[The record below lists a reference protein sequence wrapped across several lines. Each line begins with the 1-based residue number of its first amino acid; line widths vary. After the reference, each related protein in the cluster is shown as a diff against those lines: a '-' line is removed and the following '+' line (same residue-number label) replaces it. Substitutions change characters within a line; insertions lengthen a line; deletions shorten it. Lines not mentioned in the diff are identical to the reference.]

1 MVYLS
6 YECIALNRI
15 RQIPLTETVADLSD
29 APFTGGVI
37 VNKVIFMAV
46 LAFLLI
52 VSTTVSA
59 YVVGTLYFPRDTVA
73 LNGKEIKTFL
83 AEQPLTMF
91 DQLFGTSTYFN
102 ELKDEEKLKAF
113 YKDTLIDIAM
123 LTSLDPM
130 ISLFSSC
137 YTIVRWTGT
146 NLDDVAEGMKSF
158 FAIYRAIVNNRYVSD
173 QQQYGELL
181 NKFKEFGRLDTNI
194 SRKWLEVSEGV
205 NVAAKILKWSKYAVL
220 LNSVNSYMLSMDFAL
235 DRLRLI
241 YSLIRSYRME
251 GNETSPLFEEAVLA
265 AIVELEQWASG
276 TNIERFITAYFDQ
289 LDKVTLTK
297 DITEELALASL
308 KGAVKVVGLP
318 AIPALG
324 WGFAVKFSIDTIMSG
339 VKSQEIFNRYLLAGD
354 ILHWLRKLRNRS
366 VNGSWEHLEL
376 AICELYSQMYSAEL
390 GKDFFG
396 EKVQKFVVWKSSER
410 KETIEYFESDISTV
424 RGYIEYIFAND
435 EILEQFSRFYDSSL
449 LVEKETTTAQTG
461 EKTTKYL
468 LTQWKYAETSD
479 LLTAVRNEYGSRAEI
494 ADWAEIKRQYSGKTG
509 ELIRE
514 LGLGIGQGES
524 VLIQNN
530 GKRYYSG
537 SRHYFLTRFDG
548 EVPSWYAVH
557 DEIDGYTLVL
567 GSWYDV
573 EYRIIVKVSE

>member
-1 MVYLS
+1 MNKAILVVS
-6 YECIALNRI
+6 FAIAL
-15 RQIPLTETVADLSD
+15 L
-29 APFTGGVI
+29 
-37 VNKVIFMAV
+37 
-46 LAFLLI
+46 
-52 VSTTVSA
+52 VSA
-59 YVVGTLYFPRDTVA
+59 ISMAGYVVGSLYFPRDTVD
-73 LNGKEIKTFL
+73 LNGIEIKTFL
-83 AEQPLTMF
+83 AEQPLTLF

-102 ELKDEEKLKAF
+102 ELKDKEKLEAF

-137 YTIVRWTGT
+137 YTIVKWTGT
-146 NLDDVAEGMKSF
+146 NLDDVSEDMKSF
-158 FAIYRAIVNNRYVSD
+158 FALYRSIVNNRYVSD

-194 SRKWLEVSEGV
+194 SRKWLEVSQGV

-251 GNETSPLFEEAVLA
+251 GNETSPLFEEAALA
-265 AIVELEQWASG
+265 AIVELEQWASR

-289 LDKVTLTK
+289 LDKATLTK

-308 KGAVKVVGLP
+308 KGAVKAVGLP
-318 AIPALG
+318 AIPAIG
-324 WGFAVKFSIDTIMSG
+324 WGFAIKFSIDTIMSG
-339 VKSQEIFNRYLLAGD
+339 VKSQEIFNRYILAGD
-354 ILHWLRKLRNRS
+354 ILYWLRKLRNNC

-376 AICELYSQMYSAEL
+376 ALCELYSQMYSAEL

-396 EKVQKFVVWKSSER
+396 EKVQKFVVWKSNER
-410 KETIEYFESDISTV
+410 KETIKTFESDISTV
-424 RGYIEYIFAND
+424 RGFIEYIFASD
-435 EILEQFSRFYDSSL
+435 EILERFSQFYDSSL
-449 LVEKETTTAQTG
+449 PDEKETTTTQTS
-461 EKTTKYL
+461 EKTTNYL
-468 LTQWKYAETSD
+468 LTRGKYEETSD

-494 ADWAEIKRQYSGKTG
+494 ADWAEIKREYSGRTG

-514 LGLGIGQGES
+514 LGLGIGQDES

-573 EYRIIVKVSE
+573 EYRIIVKISE

>member
-1 MVYLS
+1 ML
-6 YECIALNRI
+6 LT
-15 RQIPLTETVADLSD
+15 QPLADLSD

-37 VNKVIFMAV
+37 VNKGILMTVI
-46 LAFLLI
+46 AFLLI
-52 VSTTVSA
+52 FSTTASA
-59 YVVGTLYFPRDTVA
+59 YVVGTLYFPRDTVD
-73 LNGKEIKTFL
+73 LNGREIKTFL
-83 AEQPLTMF
+83 SEQPLTMF

-123 LTSLDPM
+123 LTTLDPM

-137 YTIVRWTGT
+137 YTIAKWTGT
-146 NLDDVAEGMKSF
+146 NLDDVAGGMKTF
-158 FAIYRAIVNNRYVSD
+158 FTLYRDIVNNRYVSD

-194 SRKWLEVSEGV
+194 SKEWLELSQDVSI
-205 NVAAKILKWSKYAVL
+205 AAKILKWSKYAFL

-251 GNETSPLFEEAVLA
+251 GNETSPLFEEAAFA
-265 AIVELEQWASG
+265 AIVELEQWACR
-276 TNIERFITAYFDQ
+276 TNIERFIRAYFDQ

-297 DITEELALASL
+297 DITEELALAAI
-308 KGAVKVVGLP
+308 KGAVKVAGLP

-324 WGFAVKFSIDTIMSG
+324 WGFAIKFSLDTIMSG

-410 KETIEYFESDISTV
+410 KETIKNFESDISTV
-424 RGYIEYIFAND
+424 RGFIEYIFASD
-435 EILEQFSRFYDSSL
+435 GVLERFSQFYDSSL
-449 LVEKETTTAQTG
+449 SVGKETTTTQTG

-468 LTQWKYAETSD
+468 LTRGKYAETSD
-479 LLTAVRNEYGSRAEI
+479 LLTAVRNEYGPTAEI
-494 ADWAEIKRQYSGKTG
+494 ADWAEIKKQYSGKTG
-509 ELIRE
+509 ELIRD
-514 LGLGIGQGES
+514 LGLGIGQDES

-537 SRHYFLTRFDG
+537 SRHYFLTRFDRK
-548 EVPSWYAVH
+548 VPSWYAVH
-557 DEIDGYTLVL
+557 DEIDGHTLVL
-567 GSWYDV
+567 GSWYGV

>member
-1 MVYLS
+1 M
-6 YECIALNRI
+6 
-15 RQIPLTETVADLSD
+15 
-29 APFTGGVI
+29 
-37 VNKVIFMAV
+37 NKAILVVSFAI
-46 LAFLLI
+46 AFL
-52 VSTTVSA
+52 VSEISMA
-59 YVVGTLYFPRDTVA
+59 GYVVGGLYFPRDTVD
-73 LNGKEIKTFL
+73 LNGTEIKTFL

-102 ELKDEEKLKAF
+102 ELKDKEKLEAF

-137 YTIVRWTGT
+137 YTIVKWTGT
-146 NLDDVAEGMKSF
+146 NLDDVSEEMKAF
-158 FAIYRAIVNNRYVSD
+158 FALYRAIVNNRYVSD

-194 SRKWLEVSEGV
+194 SKKWLEISEGADI
-205 NVAAKILKWSKYAVL
+205 AAKILKWSKYAVL

-241 YSLIRSYRME
+241 HSLIRSYRME
-251 GNETSPLFEEAVLA
+251 GNETSPLFEEAAFA

-276 TNIERFITAYFDQ
+276 TNIERFIMAYFDQ

-297 DITEELALASL
+297 DITEEIALAAI
-308 KGAVKVVGLP
+308 KGAVKATELP

-324 WGFAVKFSIDTIMSG
+324 WGFAIKFSLDTIMSG
-339 VKSQEIFNRYLLAGD
+339 VKSQEIFSRYILAGD
-354 ILHWLRKLRNRS
+354 ILYWLRKLRNNS

-376 AICELYSQMYSAEL
+376 ALCELYSQMYSAEL

-396 EKVQKFVVWKSSER
+396 EKVQKFAVWKSSER
-410 KETIEYFESDISTV
+410 KETIEDFESDINTV
-424 RGYIEYIFAND
+424 RGFIEYIFASD
-435 EILEQFSRFYDSSL
+435 EILERFSQFYDSSL
-449 LVEKETTTAQTG
+449 PYEKETTTTQTC

-468 LTQWKYAETSD
+468 LTRGKYEETSD
-479 LLTAVRNEYGSRAEI
+479 LLTAVRNEYGPTAEI
-494 ADWAEIKRQYSGKTG
+494 ADWAEIKRQYSGKTE
-509 ELIRE
+509 ELIGE

-530 GKRYYSG
+530 GKRYYG
-537 SRHYFLTRFDG
+537 TTRHYFLTRFDG
-548 EVPSWYAVH
+548 EVPSWYLVH
-557 DEIDGYTLVL
+557 DQIDSYTLVL

-573 EYRIIVKVSE
+573 EYRILAKISE

>member
-1 MVYLS
+1 
-6 YECIALNRI
+6 
-15 RQIPLTETVADLSD
+15 LTETVADLSD

-37 VNKVIFMAV
+37 VNRVILMAV

-52 VSTTVSA
+52 VSTTASA
-59 YVVGTLYFPRDTVA
+59 YVVGTLYFPRDTVD
-73 LNGKEIKTFL
+73 LNGREIKTFL

-91 DQLFGTSTYFN
+91 DHLFGTSTYFN

-137 YTIVRWTGT
+137 YTIIKWTGT
-146 NLDDVAEGMKSF
+146 DLDDVAEGMKTF
-158 FAIYRAIVNNRYVSD
+158 FSLYRSIVNNRYVSD

-194 SRKWLEVSEGV
+194 SRKWLEVSQGV

-265 AIVELEQWASG
+265 AIVELEQWANR

-308 KGAVKVVGLP
+308 KGAVKAVGLP
-318 AIPALG
+318 AIPAIG
-324 WGFAVKFSIDTIMSG
+324 WGFAIKFSIDTIMSG

-396 EKVQKFVVWKSSER
+396 EKVQKFVVWKSNER
-410 KETIEYFESDISTV
+410 KETIRTFENDISTV
-424 RGYIEYIFAND
+424 RGFIEYIFAND
-435 EILEQFSRFYDSSL
+435 EILERFSQFYAESL
-449 LVEKETTTAQTG
+449 PAEKVT
-461 EKTTKYL
+461 KTTKYL
-468 LTQWKYAETSD
+468 LTRGKYAETSD

-494 ADWAEIKRQYSGKTG
+494 ADWAEIKREYSGKSG

-573 EYRIIVKVSE
+573 EYRIIVKISE

>member
-1 MVYLS
+1 MSKATLVVS
-6 YECIALNRI
+6 FAI
-15 RQIPLTETVADLSD
+15 
-29 APFTGGVI
+29 
-37 VNKVIFMAV
+37 
-46 LAFLLI
+46 AFL
-52 VSTTVSA
+52 VSEISMA
-59 YVVGTLYFPRDTVA
+59 GYVVGGLYFPRDTVD
-73 LNGKEIKTFL
+73 LNGIEIKTFL

-102 ELKDEEKLKAF
+102 ELKDKEKLEAF

-137 YTIVRWTGT
+137 YTIVKWTGT
-146 NLDDVAEGMKSF
+146 NLDDVSEEMKAF
-158 FAIYRAIVNNRYVSD
+158 FALYRAIVNNRYVSD
-173 QQQYGELL
+173 QQHYGELL

-194 SRKWLEVSEGV
+194 SKKWLEISEGV
-205 NVAAKILKWSKYAVL
+205 NIAAKILKWSKYAVL

-251 GNETSPLFEEAVLA
+251 GNETSPLFEEAAFA
-265 AIVELEQWASG
+265 AIVELEQWASR
-276 TNIERFITAYFDQ
+276 TNIERFIMAYFDQ

-297 DITEELALASL
+297 DITEEIALAAI
-308 KGAVKVVGLP
+308 KEAVKAAGLP

-324 WGFAVKFSIDTIMSG
+324 WGFAIKFSLDTIMSG
-339 VKSQEIFNRYLLAGD
+339 VKSQEIFNRYILAGD
-354 ILHWLRKLRNRS
+354 ILYWLRKLRNNS

-376 AICELYSQMYSAEL
+376 ALCELYSQMYSAEL

-396 EKVQKFVVWKSSER
+396 EKVQKFVVWKSNER
-410 KETIEYFESDISTV
+410 KATIEDFESDINTV
-424 RGYIEYIFAND
+424 RGFIEYIFASD
-435 EILEQFSRFYDSSL
+435 EILERFSQFYDSYL
-449 LVEKETTTAQTG
+449 PDEKETTTTQTS

-468 LTQWKYAETSD
+468 LTRGKYEETSD
-479 LLTAVRNEYGSRAEI
+479 LLTAVRNEYGPTAEI

-524 VLIQNN
+524 VLIQNK

-548 EVPSWYAVH
+548 EVPSWYLVH
-557 DEIDGYTLVL
+557 DDIDSYTLVL